1 MRLDTPRIPALPP
14 EQWDDKAAEIMQP
27 FVESDR
33 DFNIFRTLM
42 NHPDLAKRW
51 LVFANHVLTHST
63 LPDRERELVILRI
76 GHMRNADYERKKHAD
91 ISRYLGMSEADIESS
106 RTGPLTQGIGEL
118 DRLLFQATDQLLED
132 AFISDETWTAL
143 SKHLDTQQ
151 LMDLVFTV
159 GQYNLV
165 CMALNSFGVQHD
177 D

>member
-14 EQWDDKAAEIMQP
+14 EQWDDKAKELMQP
-27 FVESDR
+27 FVESGR

-51 LVFANHVLTHST
+51 LVFASHILEKST
-63 LPDRERELVILRI
+63 LPERERELAILRI
-76 GHMRNADYERKKHAD
+76 GHMRNAAYEWKKHAD

-106 RTGPLTQGIGEL
+106 KTGPLTEGVSEL
-118 DRLLFQATDQLLED
+118 DRLVYQATDELLED
-132 AFISDETWTAL
+132 AFISEETWNGL
-143 SKHLDTQQ
+143 SQHLDTRQ

-177 D
+177 G

>member
-1 MRLDTPRIPALPP
+1 MRLKAPRIEPLPP
-14 EQWDDKAAEIMQP
+14 EQWNDKAKDIMQP
-27 FVESDR
+27 FVDSDR

-51 LVFANHVLTHST
+51 LVFASHVLTHST
-63 LPDRERELVILRI
+63 LLDRERELLILRA
-76 GHMRNADYERKKHAD
+76 GHVLNAGYEWKKHAD

-106 RTGPLTQGIGEL
+106 KTGADTPNLSEA
-118 DRLLFQATDQLLED
+118 DRLLFTAADELLED
-132 AFISDETWTAL
+132 AFISDATWAGL
-143 SKHLDTQQ
+143 SKQFSTEQ

-177 D
+177 E